1 VTACLTIGRMIPP
14 ESNPKKRLGPQM
26 NEYEDF
32 KADCEQEISEM
43 GMASNLRTKSIEWL
57 IESSHYK
64 YTYHFEWLGRPI
76 IQYPTDIVALQE
88 IIWNQ
93 KPDLIIETGIAHG
106 GSLILNASILAL
118 LDLFD
123 LEEGRPNP
131 IPRKVIG
138 IDIDIRRHN
147 RTAIEQHPLSKRI
160 ELIEGSSV
168 SVEVVKKV
176 KESAKDYK
184 RVMVILDSDHTH
196 RHVFDELAAYSNFV
210 SKDQYLVVFDTVI
223 ENFPE
228 GSFPNRDWDKGN
240 NPFTAVAQF
249 LEQTSDF
256 SLDTKIEDKLLVT
269 VAPSGYLKR
278 IS

>member
-1 VTACLTIGRMIPP
+1 
-14 ESNPKKRLGPQM
+14 M
-26 NEYEDF
+26 NEYKDF
-32 KADCEQEISEM
+32 KADCEQEISEL
-43 GMASNLRTKSIEWL
+43 GLASTLRGKSIEWL
-57 IESSHYK
+57 IESSQYK
-64 YTYHFEWLGRPI
+64 YSYHFEWLGRPI

-123 LEEGRPNP
+123 LEAGRSNP

-138 IDIDIRRHN
+138 VDIDIRRHN
-147 RTAIEQHPLSKRI
+147 RTAIEQHPLSNRI
-160 ELIEGSSV
+160 ELMEGSSI

-176 KESAKDYK
+176 EESAKDYK
-184 RVMVILDSDHTH
+184 RVMVILDSNHSH
-196 RHVFDELAAYSNFV
+196 RHVLDELTIYSNFV
-210 SKDQYLVVFDTVI
+210 SQDQYLVVFDTVI
-223 ENFPE
+223 ESFPE
-228 GSFPNRDWDKGN
+228 GSFPNRDWGKGN
-240 NPFTAVAQF
+240 NPFTAVTQF

-256 SLDTKIEDKLLVT
+256 YLDSKIEDKLLIT